1 MGLAFRILSALLLGL
16 AAGALLQS
24 INPTLANSAVAGGR
38 LIGGLWINALR
49 MTIIPLVLSLVVT
62 GVASAIAAAHAGA
75 LTSRAISIFLV
86 FLVAAGCLGLA
97 TMIVLLQLWGPDPA
111 AVKVFI
117 HGLSSTH
124 PNVPPQPA
132 STELLQNIIPSN
144 PVEAAAKGSILPFVV
159 FALFL
164 GFSIGGLK
172 EDIRKLLTKIF
183 EGVAAAMLRIVSW
196 VLIVAP
202 LGVFALALTLSS
214 TDVRAFGVLLNY
226 LLLVCAAGVVGTIAA
241 YIVALVATPARFL
254 TFVRAA
260 APAQVVAISTQSSLA
275 SLPAM
280 LKGAQEMG
288 VRQEVAALTLPLA
301 VSMFRFTNPLV
312 NTAVAVY
319 SAHLYGV
326 PLIAGAAA
334 LAVLTAVLTNFS
346 SVGVSSQVS
355 FFVTLVPVFAALG
368 VPFEI
373 LAVLIAIETI
383 PDMFRTLGN
392 VSMDLSVAAVVNQSV
407 HAHSKLSG
415 DIAAAERERPA

>member
-1 MGLAFRILSALLLGL
+1 MGLAFRILGALFIGL
-16 AAGALLQS
+16 VVGALLQS
-24 INPTLANSAVAGGR
+24 VDPELADSAVRGGR
-38 LIGGLWINALR
+38 LVGGLWINALR
-49 MTIIPLVLSLVVT
+49 MTVIPLVLSLVVT

-75 LTSRAISIFLV
+75 LTSRAIVIFIA
-86 FLVAAGCLGLA
+86 FLVAAGVIGLG
-97 TMIVLLQLWGPDPA
+97 TMMILIQFWGPDPA
-111 AVKVFI
+111 ATKVFI
-117 HGLSSTH
+117 HGLSSAH
-124 PNVPPQPA
+124 GSIPPQPA
-132 STELLQNIIPSN
+132 PAELLQNIIPPN

-172 EDIRKLLTKIF
+172 GEARTLLTKIF
-183 EGVAAAMLRIVSW
+183 EGLAAAMLRIVSW

-202 LGVFALALTLSS
+202 FGVFALALTLSA
-214 TDVRAFGVLLNY
+214 TDVGAFGVLLNY
-226 LLLVCAAGVVGTIAA
+226 LLLACATGLVGTFAA
-241 YIVALVATPARFL
+241 YIVSLVAMRSRFL

-280 LKGAQEMG
+280 LKSAQDIG
-288 VRQEVAALTLPLA
+288 IRTEVASLTLPLA

-319 SAHLYGV
+319 AAHLYGV
-326 PLIAGAAA
+326 PIVAGAAA
-334 LAVLTAVLTNFS
+334 LAVVTAVLTNFS
-346 SVGVSSQVS
+346 AVGVSSQVS
-355 FFVTLVPVFAALG
+355 FFVSLVPVFAALG

-392 VSMDLSVAAVVNQSV
+392 VSMDLSVTAVVDQSITV
-407 HAHSKLSG
+407 RSKQNSVVS
-415 DIAAAERERPA
+415 AAEQEMHA